1 ILEMFTKVE
10 FLMAEIMR
18 LKILGYE
25 VEKSEMMAD
34 LISSVP
40 VNRKISF
47 LKKWNFIDSGLSK
60 TLIALFDVR
69 NGFAHKSSV
78 DEITYKNKPM
88 EKYWNKGTFEEFS
101 RDLSKSWQ
109 QLIKLYI
116 TEQDKIDF
124 KNLMSIIR

>member
-1 ILEMFTKVE
+1 MDNEFRELWKFLYYPKLKSPKNIRLYLTDGQDSFYLNNGEIKKEYHELDFRSMINERGNILEMFSKVE

-47 LKKWNFIDSGLSK
+47 LKKWNFIDS
-60 TLIALFDVR
+60 
-69 NGFAHKSSV
+69 
-78 DEITYKNKPM
+78 
-88 EKYWNKGTFEEFS
+88 
-101 RDLSKSWQ
+101 
-109 QLIKLYI
+109 
-116 TEQDKIDF
+116 
-124 KNLMSIIR
+124 